1 MFEELRGVGVDDL
14 MGFAYGGECV
24 EDVQATRFAEV
35 ASDEDAHAY
44 ELCVCHL
51 QFFDEEV
58 MSEDVNVFVVDDAPD
73 HFVGA
78 KDEDV
83 GVGGVDGVDE
93 SLLLERDACDLGFS
107 AALDERDSKDLTERL
122 GLVKVL
128 WFEIYG
134 AEFFLFKLDLFF
146 ESRELFGR
154 DMAREEEFAVL

>member
-1 MFEELRGVGVDDL
+1 MFEELCGVGVYNL
-14 MGFAYGGECV
+14 VGFAYSGECV
-24 EDVQATRFAEV
+24 EDVQTTGFAKV
-35 ASDEDAHAY
+35 AADEDAHAY

-58 MSEDVNVFVVDDAPD
+58 VSKDVDVFVVDDAPD

-93 SLLLERDACDLGFS
+93 SLLLERDARDLGFS
-107 AALDERDSKDLTERL
+107 AALDEWDPKDLTERF

-128 WFEIYG
+128 WFEIDG
-134 AEFFLFKLDLFF
+134 AELFLFELDLFF
-146 ESRELFGR
+146 ESRELFG
-154 DMAREEEFAVL
+154 